1 MRWVCMQSRRLHCFF
16 KDLEKSQKLSCT
28 VSCVFLLQ
36 SLTGPSAAWRNQSGH
51 FLLWPFLELWDGLKF
66 VRTWHTHR
74 HAAHR
79 QTNRREQR
87 MLLAFSIGRWC
98 WLVANLAR
106 ARRSLRNLWCRTFP
120 RHIVVK
126 TPSLMSLVNLFRS
139 WCRTTKCWEA
149 LGSSRNLQRR
159 DSRGWKP
166 LASLVVLCFLARR
179 FAIRLC
185 PCISIQFCVSRKQ
198 QQKRS
203 KL

>member
-28 VSCVFLLQ
+28 VSCVFLLK

-51 FLLWPFLELWDGLKF
+51 FLVWPFLELWDGLKF

-87 MLLAFSIGRWC
+87 MLLAFSVGRWC

-139 WCRTTKCWEA
+139 WCIGAAQQNAGRH
-149 LGSSRNLQRR
+149 LGARETYSGGTAGAENHLLRWLYSVFLKICQ
-159 DSRGWKP
+159 KIV
-166 LASLVVLCFLARR
+166 SLHQHTVLCK
-179 FAIRLC
+179 
-185 PCISIQFCVSRKQ
+185 P
-198 QQKRS
+198 
-203 KL
+203 